1 MYNAAVPCDD
11 GPGKDGGTDGP
22 PSVCDQ
28 SPGGD
33 VGCSI
38 TVCNEVTNEPVAVK
52 DMFTEPFW
60 PS

>member
-1 MYNAAVPCDD
+1 MPCDD

-38 TVCNEVTNEPVAVK
+38 TVCNAVTNEPVAVE